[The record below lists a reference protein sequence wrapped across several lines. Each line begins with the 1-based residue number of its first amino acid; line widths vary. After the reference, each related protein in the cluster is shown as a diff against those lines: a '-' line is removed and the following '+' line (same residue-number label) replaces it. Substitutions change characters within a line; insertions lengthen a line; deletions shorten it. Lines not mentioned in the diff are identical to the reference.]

1 MAIRIHLNFIFF
13 SLLLNLIFRR
23 IYTIVASENIRPYS
37 NYRVSVSIHNQTE
50 PVAIR
55 LRIEDEEEVISTKD
69 VDIVQ
74 NETKLVVLPVQ
85 EISVNGY
92 IKFIAEGISGIS
104 FMNSTLLNVE
114 SKNYSLFISTDKAIY
129 KPGEI
134 IKFRVLV
141 LDFDLKPVELDDER
155 LKVFL
160 MVNDVYELR
169 TLCAKYFSY
178 ILINDI

>member
-1 MAIRIHLNFIFF
+1 M
-13 SLLLNLIFRR
+13 
-23 IYTIVASENIRPYS
+23 
-37 NYRVSVSIHNQTE
+37 SVSIHNQTE

-74 NETKLVVLPVQ
+74 NETKLVVLPIQ

-92 IKFIAEGISGIS
+92 IKFVAEGISGIS

-160 MVNDVYELR
+160 MVNVHELKV
-169 TLCAKYFSY
+169 LCAKCFNY
-178 ILINDI
+178 ILLNDI